1 MSGMRQFLRG
11 FRAGLGE
18 FGCNIN
24 MIVNSVLLSVV
35 YIFGAG
41 VTAVFARLVG
51 KRFLDVQ
58 LSRSRESYW
67 SDLDLKK
74 EPIEN
79 YYRQF

>member
-1 MSGMRQFLRG
+1 MRRFLRG
-11 FRAGLGE
+11 FRAGLGA

-24 MIVNSVLLSVV
+24 VLVNSVLLSVV

-51 KRFLDVQ
+51 KRFLDVE

-67 SDLDLKK
+67 SDMNLGKK
-74 EPIEN
+74 PVEE

>member
-1 MSGMRQFLRG
+1 MRRFLSG
-11 FRAGLGE
+11 FRAGLEE

-24 MIVNSVLLSVV
+24 MLVNSVLLSVV

-67 SDLDLKK
+67 SDLNLGRKPV
-74 EPIEN
+74 EE